1 MKRSYFAVLSAC
13 FIAPA
18 CHHFAPADKAEPVAV
33 VADKISDIRAV
44 EMFAT
49 DAIYT
54 AHPTRALVDVLEVTP
69 AAELGRY
76 MVHIEMTGSPEFRD
90 VFDLV
95 VFEQADGALELVSLE
110 QVQGG

>member
-1 MKRSYFAVLSAC
+1 MRVTYFAVLAAC
-13 FIAPA
+13 FIAPS
-18 CHHFAPADKAEPVAV
+18 CHHFAPADEAEPVAV
-33 VADKISDIRAV
+33 VADKISDTRAV
-44 EMFAT
+44 KMFAA
-49 DAIYT
+49 DAVYT

-95 VFEQADGALELVSLE
+95 VFEQADGTLELVSLE